1 MVKTYVVSIFL
12 KKSRDNTL
20 NTTFG
25 IGLVPDIYYLM
36 SKHKNILFLVPY
48 DYPSSESVMRAVH
61 SIEKMYGDVLTQCW
75 AICNCSVKTFY
86 EKTNFFD
93 KCVLINGLEKN
104 PLQIDELTSNK
115 RMVDMSDFSI
125 FYIENPYST
134 VYQTMKYAEK
144 AGKNILSLNSQKIK
158 SSNIKFPAIILI

>member
-1 MVKTYVVSIFL
+1 M
-12 KKSRDNTL
+12 
-20 NTTFG
+20 
-25 IGLVPDIYYLM
+25 
-36 SKHKNILFLVPY
+36 
-48 DYPSSESVMRAVH
+48 
-61 SIEKMYGDVLTQCW
+61 
-75 AICNCSVKTFY
+75 
-86 EKTNFFD
+86 
-93 KCVLINGLEKN
+93 INGLEKN